1 MEQRAVSSFREIE
14 KGEEVKKEVVVEK
27 EKTLS
32 YEEQK
37 ERKKLTN
44 QLSKVERQISD
55 LEKEI
60 AQMNTKIQENPTPSL
75 MEQYGH
81 KKAQL
86 ETLMQ
91 EWEKIVLEI
100 GS

>member
-1 MEQRAVSSFREIE
+1 MI
-14 KGEEVKKEVVVEK
+14 EK
-27 EKTLS
+27 EKALS

-60 AQMNTKIQENPTPSL
+60 AQMNTQIQNTPTPEL
-75 MEQYGH
+75 MEKYGN
-81 KKAQL
+81 KKKQL
-86 ETLMQ
+86 DNLME
-91 EWEKIVLEI
+91 EWEKISLMI
-100 GS
+100 NDQ